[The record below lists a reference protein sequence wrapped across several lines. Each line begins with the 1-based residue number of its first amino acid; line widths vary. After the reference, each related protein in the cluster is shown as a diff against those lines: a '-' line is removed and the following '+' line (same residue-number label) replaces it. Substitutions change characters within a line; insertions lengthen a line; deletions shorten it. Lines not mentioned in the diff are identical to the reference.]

1 MKQHPIR
8 NTLLAIASVLAVLA
22 LIPGTTVAGDASPG
36 TIEFKASN
44 KMYSA
49 HGKFETWKLTK
60 VDIPGGDLEK
70 GTVEIEIQMASV
82 WEKAE
87 ALAEH
92 LRQADFFDVEKFTT
106 STIKIDQ
113 VKKTGDKTYEGVANV
128 TFHGHTNDVPVSFE
142 VVGESPLRIKGE
154 ATLQR
159 TAFGIG
165 GEYDPSQERS
175 ITDDVQVMIDA
186 TLE

>member
-1 MKQHPIR
+1 MQRKIR
-8 NTLLAIASVLAVLA
+8 NTLIALAAVLAVLA
-22 LIPGTTVAGDASPG
+22 LVPGTTVAGDDAPG

-49 HGKFETWKLTK
+49 HGKFEKWQLTK
-60 VDIPGGDLEK
+60 VDIPDGDLEK
-70 GTVEIEIQMASV
+70 GTVEFEIQLASV

-87 ALAEH
+87 KLAEH
-92 LRQADFFDVEKFTT
+92 LRQADFFDVGKFTT
-106 STIKIDQ
+106 STVKIDR
-113 VKKTGDKTYEGVANV
+113 VKKTGDNTYEAVANV
-128 TFHGHTNDVPVSFE
+128 DFHGHTNDVPVTFE
-142 VVGESPLRIKGE
+142 VVGQSPLQIKGE

-165 GEYDPSQERS
+165 GPYDPSEDRS
-175 ITDDVQVMIDA
+175 ITDDVQIMIEA